1 MNFCGLPKG
10 GHDNPLEKAKR
21 PGIFGRL
28 LGKIGASAVYPCVS
42 ILVCLPYRVWSSYA
56 RRHRSS
62 QRILSTAVD
71 GFLGPASASSTWA
84 LEARPAPAESTGDK
98 CDGFPATNVTV
109 FLRVQILPFL
119 GILGHFLPFWMPIFS
134 SFRCSSGSPGDK
146 CNGFLKKSSKKPLA
160 ICNQML
166 YYKNTP

>member
-109 FLRVQILPFL
+109 FWALHQPLPPGLWRPILLLLNP
-119 GILGHFLPFWMPIFS
+119 PATNVTVS
-134 SFRCSSGSPGDK
+134 RR
-146 CNGFLKKSSKKPLA
+146 
-160 ICNQML
+160 QM
-166 YYKNTP
+166 